1 MKQRLIAALTAVVLM
16 IGLLPVTAAGAV
28 TGTAGGSSFTDI
40 SDPAVAEAAELLRL
54 LGVVDGTGSG
64 AFNPGGS
71 LTRAEFCKL
80 AVEMMGR
87 GDEEP
92 AQRNRTIFLDVGPN
106 HWARGYV
113 NLASSITLGGSGSG
127 SGSSG
132 GEGTQAAAGDRLIM
146 GVGNGRF
153 EPDRAITYGEAVAML
168 VRILGYS
175 SADVVTGVHWYDGY
189 MGVADAS
196 GLTKGLSLSG
206 SSGITRGQAALLFAN
221 MLYTRIK
228 GGTDDKSIY
237 LIAVLGGSIKE
248 NAIVLSIDS
257 PTGTATTYS
266 VVTSDG
272 TYKTDRTTFPSSLT
286 GVRGDLVLDKQE
298 KVLTI
303 QPEATDTIRRV
314 SVMGQA
320 QANQVPV
327 SGGETLSV
335 ALDTV
340 VWKSGEAEA
349 TTYEKVWTNLYTGTP
364 LVFCYGSDGKV
375 AYIYMASSTAASD
388 SVMVARIKPNGTTNP
403 FGQLVAGDKDYQIYK
418 NGVPATVAD
427 IRQYDVATY
436 DSGAKILYVSD
447 LRLTGRYENASPN
460 PTAPSRI
467 TILGVDLKVLPG
479 AVSDLSAFKPG
490 DDMTLLLTSR
500 GEVAGAV
507 EPAVAKTTVVGVV
520 KEVSAS
526 SAKVEPLTTFYD
538 ADGQPVVFTGNPGL
552 TEASA
557 KKMEGQLVT
566 VKSSKQN
573 GRIYL
578 SQLPANAVR
587 DSLDVANRTLGSVKL
602 AENVAL
608 FERVGNSAPGRI
620 TLDQITRA
628 TIPSTKILY
637 AAKDSTGKISIL
649 VFNDVTG
656 DQYTYGFA
664 RYTPPETSE
673 PDENGHTEQL
683 TNATIAV
690 VNSNEGVGLGP
701 LTCGGFFQYNG
712 PIGIAASLET
722 LDGKPKLAGSVSLT
736 SAKKI
741 SRASFDMEAGTV
753 TVGDQ
758 VFPISKNVISYNKTT
773 GIWFAAGM
781 EGVEAARA
789 YAETLTVYYDQDARN
804 GGKIRMVVV
813 E

>member
-1 MKQRLIAALTAVVLM
+1 MKKRLIAALTTVLLLL
-16 IGLLPVTAAGAV
+16 GLVPGPAAAAAGS
-28 TGTAGGSSFTDI
+28 GFQDI
-40 SDPAVAEAAELLRL
+40 TDPAVAEAAELLRL

-64 AFNPGGS
+64 TFNPGAS

-92 AQRNRTIFLDVGPN
+92 AQRNRTIFLDVGPT

-113 NLASSITLGGSGSG
+113 NLASSITLGGSGP
-127 SGSSG
+127 SSG
-132 GEGTQAAAGDRLIM
+132 EGGQAQTGDRLIM

-153 EPDRAITYGEAVAML
+153 EPDRPITYGEAVAML

-189 MGVADAS
+189 LGIADAG
-196 GLTKGLSLSG
+196 GLTKGLGLSG
-206 SSGITRGQAALLFAN
+206 GSAITRGQAALLFRN
-221 MLYTRIK
+221 MLYTRVK

-248 NAIVLSIDS
+248 DAIVLSINS
-257 PTGTATTYS
+257 PTGSASTAS
-266 VVTSDG
+266 LVTSNG
-272 TYKTDRTTFPSSLT
+272 TYKTDRTSFPTSLT
-286 GVRGDLVLDKQE
+286 GIRGDLVLDKQE
-298 KVLTI
+298 KVLTVLP
-303 QPEATDTIRRV
+303 QETDTIRRL

-327 SGGETLSV
+327 SGGESV
-335 ALDTV
+335 SVTLDTV
-340 VWKSGEAEA
+340 VWKSGESEP

-375 AYIYMASSTAASD
+375 AYIYMASSSAASEN
-388 SVMVARIKPNGTTNP
+388 VMVARIKPNGTTSP
-403 FGQLVAGDKDYQIYK
+403 FGQLTGGDREYQIYK
-418 NGVPATVAD
+418 NGAPATVAD

-467 TILGVDLKVLPG
+467 TMLGVDLKVLPG

-490 DDMTLLLTSR
+490 DSVTLLLTSK

-520 KEVSAS
+520 KEISAG

-552 TEASA
+552 SDSA
-557 KKMEGQLVT
+557 AQKLAGQLVT
-566 VKSSKQN
+566 VTSSQT
-573 GRIYL
+573 GRIHL
-578 SQLPANAVR
+578 NRIASSGVSG
-587 DSLDVANRTLGSVKL
+587 SLDVAGRTLGGTKL

-608 FERVGNSAPGRI
+608 FERVGNSVPGRI
-620 TLDQITRA
+620 TFDQITRA
-628 TIPSTKILY
+628 TVPANKILY
-637 AAKDSTGKISIL
+637 ATKDSTGKISVI

-664 RYTPPETSE
+664 RYTAPETTE
-673 PDENGHTEQL
+673 PDENGNTERVG
-683 TNATIAV
+683 NATISV

-701 LTCGGFFQYNG
+701 LTCGTFFRYNE
-712 PIGIAASLET
+712 PIGIAASIET
-722 LDGKPKLAGSVSLT
+722 LDGNHKLAGSVSLSST
-736 SAKKI
+736 KKI
-741 SRASFDMEAGTV
+741 DRASFDMDAKTV
-753 TVGDQ
+753 NVGDQ
-758 VFPISKNVISYNKTT
+758 VFPISNTVVCYNKTT
-773 GIWFAAGM
+773 GLWFAPGL

-789 YAETLTVYYDQDARN
+789 YSETLTVYYDKDAQS
-804 GGKIRMVVV
+804 GGKIRMIVV